1 MRARVQ
7 MMVNDALKDL
17 AGGRLAE
24 AHAQL
29 QQAFALDPSY
39 AQAELWLLTCQA
51 RLAKADDRILLAV
64 EYYAKVLKLD
74 PQNREAQA
82 AIRAAGPSEESTTKK
97 LFGKLFGAGKD

>member
-1 MRARVQ
+1 
-7 MMVNDALKDL
+7 MVNDALKDL

-29 QQAFALDPSY
+29 QEAFDLDRGY
-39 AQAELWLLTCQA
+39 TQAELWLSICQA
-51 RLAKADDRILLAV
+51 RLAKADDRMLLAV
-64 EYYAKVLKLD
+64 EHYGRVHKLD

-82 AIRAAGPSEESTTKK
+82 AIRAASPSAESTTKK